1 MANEIKISYDKGEI
15 RAITQSFKAM
25 DDKAVKEA
33 QETSFELADFLR
45 GKIQQAAAGRTKA
58 GKVAV
63 RVAEG
68 AKVSK
73 TSKIGELSLG
83 FASQKFSGGGST
95 RDLWG
100 GIEFGSKKY
109 KQFPIWSGR
118 FGRGSRGYFIY
129 PTLRANQAE
138 LVKKWEDSFADI
150 LKKWD

>member
-1 MANEIKISYDKGEI
+1 MADIKISYDKGEI

-25 DDKAVKEA
+25 DDQATKEA

-45 GKIQQAAAGRTKA
+45 GKIIQAADGRTKA
-58 GKVAV
+58 QQVAI
-63 RVAEG
+63 RVASG

-73 TSKIGELSLG
+73 TSKIGELKLG

-95 RDLWG
+95 QDLWG

-118 FGRGSRGYFIY
+118 YGSGSRGYFIY

-138 LVKKWEDSFADI
+138 LVKKWEDSFAQI